1 MMKSVKIPILVLV
14 FILCLTDIS
23 FAASIESI
31 PHDSTLIFSVDFQ
44 KIMKIEALKKIIDE
58 TLSAK
63 TGEEK
68 KALDEITARIGFNFQ
83 QDLHSALIFM
93 DPKPDEIT
101 GNLNVGTII
110 SGKFDVAKILEL
122 INTDKSLSSRF
133 SHENLDGFNIL
144 ATTVSEN
151 MNILFL
157 DEGTIVMGPVAVLKK
172 TIAARKE
179 AGKNASA
186 PFTGLLSELDISSS
200 ALWGGTIV
208 TSDWKKQAAGHPM
221 TAKLADAK
229 AIVFSLSLDKDFIF
243 NLTCEVEKEEQVVR
257 FEESLGDCVDALKGF
272 AADTPEIVEI
282 LNDARVESKDNMS
295 RIFISIPRIRFDKL
309 METLNRKTR

>member
-1 MMKSVKIPILVLV
+1 MMKSVKIQILVSV
-14 FILCLTDIS
+14 FILCLTNIS
-23 FAASIESI
+23 FAALIESI

-44 KIMKIEALKKIIDE
+44 QILKIEALNKIIDD
-58 TLSAK
+58 TLTTK
-63 TGEEK
+63 TSEDK
-68 KALDEITARIGFNFQ
+68 KALDEISAKVGFNFRE
-83 QDLHSALIFM
+83 DLHSALVFM

-101 GNLNVGTII
+101 GRLNVGTII
-110 SGKFDVAKILEL
+110 SGKFNVAKILEL

-144 ATTVSEN
+144 ATTISGN

-179 AGKNASA
+179 SGKNASA

-208 TSDWKKQAAGHPM
+208 TPDWKKQAAEHPM

-229 AIVFSLSLDKDFIF
+229 AIVFSLSLGKDFIF
-243 NLTCEVEKEEQVVR
+243 NLTCEVEKEEQVVK

-295 RIFISIPRIRFDKL
+295 RVYISIPRIRFDKL
-309 METLNRKTR
+309 MENLGKKNR